1 METERLIEVLEQDLQ
16 PVRRMPG
23 PWRLLVQW
31 LALSLP
37 VLAAITLAMGPRPD
51 LDAVLATPGFL
62 LAEGLAVLTALVAA
76 YAAFCAGRP
85 DQPGW
90 KLLLPVALA
99 AVWLIEL
106 GRQCLL
112 LSAANVAGALVLHV
126 DFACVPGIAL
136 SGLVPAVGMALLLR
150 SSASFRLTA
159 ASLSGAL
166 AAAALAE
173 AALRLFHA
181 EPTFLTMLV
190 WQMGS
195 VALFT
200 LAGGTIGRAALAGGR
215 RTPAAA

>member
-1 METERLIEVLEQDLQ
+1 METERLIGTLEQDLRAVR
-16 PVRRMPG
+16 PVPG
-23 PWRLLVQW
+23 PWRLLGQW

-51 LDAVLATPGFL
+51 LARVLGQPGFL
-62 LAEGLAVLTALVAA
+62 LAEGLAALTAVVAA

-90 KLLLPVALA
+90 KLLLPAALA
-99 AVWLIEL
+99 AAWLVEL

-112 LSAANVAGALVLHV
+112 LSATNLAGALVLRL
-126 DFACVPGIAL
+126 DFACVPAIAL
-136 SGLVPAVGMALLLR
+136 TGLVPAIGMAVMLR
-150 SSASFRLTA
+150 SSTAFRLTA

-173 AALRLFHA
+173 GALRLFHA
-181 EPTFLTMLV
+181 EPTFVTMLV

-200 LAGGTIGRAALAGGR
+200 LAGGAIGRATLARGQWL
-215 RTPAAA
+215 AAAG